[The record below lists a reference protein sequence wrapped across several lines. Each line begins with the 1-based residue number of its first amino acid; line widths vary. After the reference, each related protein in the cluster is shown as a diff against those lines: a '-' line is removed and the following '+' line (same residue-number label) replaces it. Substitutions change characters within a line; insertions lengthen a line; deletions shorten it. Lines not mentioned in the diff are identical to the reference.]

1 MVGNIT
7 IPSTRYPPYG
17 IELSSLQRKIVIA
30 NRKGNKLTHLKTTSY
45 IFVEMMMD
53 NYIWHKKF
61 LSKHKM

>member
-17 IELSSLQRKIVIA
+17 IELSSLQRNIA

-53 NYIWHKKF
+53 NYI
-61 LSKHKM
+61 